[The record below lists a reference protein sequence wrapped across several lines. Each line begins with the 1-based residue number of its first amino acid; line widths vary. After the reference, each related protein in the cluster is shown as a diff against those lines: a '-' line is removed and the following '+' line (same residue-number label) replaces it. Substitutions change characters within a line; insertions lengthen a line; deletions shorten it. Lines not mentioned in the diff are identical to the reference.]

1 MYSAIVFFAKEEPQM
16 KYLSAFLVFFL
27 VLSAR
32 LEWPCCNFSP
42 VENTDVD
49 RWESGSEINVI
60 IKISTDELLHIVIF
74 IL

>member
-16 KYLSAFLVFFL
+16 KYLSAFLIFL

-32 LEWPCCNFSP
+32 LEWPCCNLSP
-42 VENTDVD
+42 FENTDVD